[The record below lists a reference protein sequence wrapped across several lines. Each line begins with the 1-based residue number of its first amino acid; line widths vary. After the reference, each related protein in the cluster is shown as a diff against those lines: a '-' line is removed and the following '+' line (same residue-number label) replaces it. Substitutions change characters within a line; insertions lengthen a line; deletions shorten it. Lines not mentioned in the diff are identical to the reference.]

1 MSSTKRDSARI
12 ERRLVATLTEA
23 CEIAK
28 AEITGFDWLTHEVDY
43 QAFAQSLVVIWVF
56 DTRANRELALST
68 GLDLRMRE
76 LTATA
81 LEDARVDLPSSDR
94 YVRFDSEEECH
105 LQHGGNWRL
114 RLAKLYAVKG
124 RSLG

>member
-81 LEDARVDLPSSDR
+81 LEDAGVDLPSSDC
-94 YVRFDSEEECH
+94 YVRFDSEEECR
-105 LQHGGNWRL
+105 LQHGGDWRL
-114 RLAKLYAVKG
+114 RLVKRYAVKG
-124 RSLG
+124 